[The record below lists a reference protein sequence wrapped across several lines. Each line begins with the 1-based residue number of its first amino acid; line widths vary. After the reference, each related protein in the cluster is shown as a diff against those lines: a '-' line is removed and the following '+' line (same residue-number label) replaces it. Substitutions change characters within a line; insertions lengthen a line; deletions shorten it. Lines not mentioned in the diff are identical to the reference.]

1 MTGLNGTEKRSAGP
15 EIDPG
20 ASRHAVIPDA
30 RLRTAQGL
38 AAEFRRVLVLGASR
52 SGIAAAVAL
61 CRLGRLVTLSD
72 HKPRESLPGVEEAL
86 EAGAQ
91 LVSEAVL
98 EEYWPGF
105 DLVVK
110 SPGIPAEAALVRKAR
125 ERGVPV
131 WSELELAYVL
141 LPNPFLAV
149 TGTNGKTTTTAL
161 LGHLLQ
167 TAGIPVRVLGNIGVA
182 ATSVAGSV
190 GAEEEL
196 VVEVSSFQLEDTHR
210 FRPAVG
216 VFLNLTPDH
225 LDRHGSMQRYLECK
239 AKLFAN
245 QGPED
250 VAVLNL
256 ADRAVASVGRDL
268 AAKPGGPQVKYFAVR
283 PSALLGDEAGATPA
297 KQGKGYGRGATGLA
311 SSLLDS
317 WVEAGCFVLDRQ
329 PLLEISHIRLPGSHN
344 LENCLAAATA
354 ASARGVERQAIAEGL
369 RTFTGVPHRLERVAV
384 VSGVTYVNDSK
395 ATNVDAA
402 LTALNAFP
410 ERTHLILGGRDKASD
425 YSPLVRR
432 SAAACKGVYLIGE
445 AAPLITQAFA
455 EAKGRDDRKSWPE
468 LHQCGDLERAVY
480 LAASLAEPG
489 DVVLL
494 APACASFD
502 QYRNYEERGEHFRS
516 LVLALAKERT

>member
-1 MTGLNGTEKRSAGP
+1 MTGLNGTQKRVAGP
-15 EIDPG
+15 AIKPEVSPLVLTPDSSLE
-20 ASRHAVIPDA
+20 AS
-30 RLRTAQGL
+30 QGL
-38 AAEFRRVLVLGASR
+38 ADEFRRILVLGASR

-72 HKPRESLPGVEEAL
+72 CKPRESLPGVEEAL
-86 EAGAQ
+86 VAGAQ
-91 LVSEAVL
+91 LVREDLLVES
-98 EEYWPGF
+98 WPGF

-110 SPGIPAEAALVRKAR
+110 SPGVPAEAAPVRKAR
-125 ERGVPV
+125 EKGVPV

-161 LGHLLQ
+161 LGHLLV
-167 TAGIPVRVLGNIGVA
+167 TGGVPVRVLGNIGVA
-182 ATSVAGSV
+182 VTSVAGYV
-190 GAEEEL
+190 GTEEEL
-196 VVEVSSFQLEDTHR
+196 VVEVSSFQLEDIHR

-225 LDRHGSMQRYLECK
+225 LDRHGSMDRYLECK

-256 ADRAVASVGRDL
+256 ADCAVAGVGRDL
-268 AAKPGGPQVKYFAVR
+268 AAKTGGPQVKYFAVD
-283 PSALLGDEAGATPA
+283 PLALSRRGENGETR
-297 KQGKGYGRGATGLA
+297 GRRGRGGGAAKRIAT
-311 SSLLDS
+311 SLLDS
-317 WVEAGCFVLDRQ
+317 WIEGGRFVLERR
-329 PLLEISHIRLPGSHN
+329 PLLDVSQIQLPGVHN

-369 RTFTGVPHRLERVAV
+369 RTFKGVPHRLERVAV
-384 VSGVTYVNDSK
+384 VSGVTYINDSK

-425 YSPLVRR
+425 YGPLVRR
-432 SAAACKGVYLIGE
+432 CAAACKGVYLIGE

-455 EAKGRDDRKSWPE
+455 EAKGSGDQKGWPG
-468 LHQCGDLERAVY
+468 LHQCGDLERAVH
-480 LAASLAEPG
+480 LAASLAKPG
-489 DVVLL
+489 EVVLL

-516 LVLALAKERT
+516 LVLALSKENT